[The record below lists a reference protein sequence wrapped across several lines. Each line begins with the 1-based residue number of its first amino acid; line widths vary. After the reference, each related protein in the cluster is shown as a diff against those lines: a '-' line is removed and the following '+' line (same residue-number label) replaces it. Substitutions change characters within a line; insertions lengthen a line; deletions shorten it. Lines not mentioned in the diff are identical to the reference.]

1 VTKPFNEQGKLMDT
15 QIVAVFCLVDDI
27 LKAMKHKE
35 DKQCEMSD
43 AEVMTTAIVA
53 VLFYGGNYAQARRML
68 ASQGYVPRMLG
79 KSRFSRRLHRIKPF
93 FLTLF
98 SMLGEYWKALNE
110 ESIYAI
116 DTFPIP
122 VCDNYRIRRA
132 KLYQG
137 EEFRGYIS
145 SKKRYFYGLKLHLMV
160 TQAGQPVELMLSPGS
175 FFDGSGLYAFD
186 FDLPEGSLIVGDKAY
201 NNYAIEDLLEP
212 AGIRLSPFRKKN
224 SKRPVPPWVG
234 YLQFHY
240 RKMIETT
247 GSLISNLL
255 PKKIHATSSI
265 GFELKIILFVLAC
278 SFNYLFKVAT

>member
-1 VTKPFNEQGKLMDT
+1 MDT

-27 LKAMKHKE
+27 LKAMRHHE
-35 DKQCEMSD
+35 DEQCEMSD
-43 AEVMTTAIVA
+43 AEVMTTAIIA
-53 VLFYGGNYAQARRML
+53 ALFFGGNYAQARRML
-68 ASQGYVPRMLG
+68 ASQGYVRRMLS

-110 ESIYAI
+110 ESIYSI

-160 TQAGQPVELMLSPGS
+160 TQTGQPVEFMLSPGS
-175 FFDGSGLYAFD
+175 FFDGTGLYAFD

-201 NNYAIEDLLEP
+201 NNYAVEDLLEP

-224 SKRPVPPWVG
+224 SKRPVPPWVR

-247 GSLISNLL
+247 GSLFSNLL